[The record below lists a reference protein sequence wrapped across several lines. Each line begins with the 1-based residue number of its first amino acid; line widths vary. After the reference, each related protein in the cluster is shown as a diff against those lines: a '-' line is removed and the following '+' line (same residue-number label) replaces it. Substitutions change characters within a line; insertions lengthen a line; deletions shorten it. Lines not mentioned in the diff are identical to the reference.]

1 MRSSARRWA
10 RQTKSAVS
18 RSHVVVDDTDR
29 RIIAELQL
37 NGRASWTEIA
47 EREGMSVPAVAR
59 RGQQLLAKGAV
70 RIGVLPR
77 HSILDGPG
85 TLSDIRIACAPG
97 TQLDVAEALI
107 AVPNLRFL
115 ALVTGEYDLIGELAS
130 PVDGGAHVRQIQEI
144 QSIPGVQRCVS
155 NPHMHA
161 YKWSQRWLR
170 QTLRDNI
177 PPARPVATPCDGSH
191 LDDVDHRI
199 TATMAKD
206 GRISLRAVA
215 EQLKLNESTVRRRFE
230 SLMTCG
236 CIEVITLVSAQA
248 VGYEAET
255 LLDVFVEPKKLE
267 RVAEKL
273 SAYEGVRYIAASL
286 SSPALFCEV
295 ILPDAGTLFE
305 FLTKDLAR
313 MDGVRSWEA
322 GSELLTFKRGF
333 LETPWW
339 RRAAGLES

>member
-1 MRSSARRWA
+1 MSPNRL
-10 RQTKSAVS
+10 T
-18 RSHVVVDDTDR
+18 VDETDR
-29 RIIAELQL
+29 RIIAELQF

-59 RGQQLLAKGAV
+59 RGQQLLASGAI

-77 HSILDGPG
+77 QRILDGPG
-85 TLSDIRIACAPG
+85 PLSDIRISCAPG

-115 ALVTGEYDLIGELAS
+115 ALVTGKHDLIGELSS
-130 PVDGGAHVRQIQEI
+130 PADGADQVRQVQEI
-144 QSIPGVQRCVS
+144 QRIPGVQRCVT

-170 QTLRDNI
+170 QTVRDSS
-177 PPARPVATPCDGSH
+177 PPSPAECPSCDGMH

-199 TATMAKD
+199 IAAMADD
-206 GRISLRAVA
+206 GRVSLRAVA

-230 SLMTCG
+230 TLMNCG

-255 LLDVFVEPKKLE
+255 LLDVYVDPKKIDS
-267 RVAEKL
+267 VAQEL
-273 SAYEGVRYIAASL
+273 SSHEGVRYIAASL

-295 ILPDAGTLFE
+295 ILPNAAALFD
-305 FLTKDLAR
+305 FLTKELAR
-313 MDGVRSWEA
+313 MDGVRRWEA

-339 RRAAGLES
+339 RRAAGLID